1 MLSHLKQFYD
11 RQPEPNRSCFLA
23 IRQIILSANELLTEE
38 YKYGLPFFY
47 YKGRGLCYLWQ
58 DKKTRIPY
66 IGFADGGLI
75 DHPMLIK
82 GDRKRMKILEV
93 NPTEDIDVNL
103 IQSILKLAIQL
114 RS

>member
-23 IRQIILSANELLTEE
+23 IRQIILTADQHLTEE

-58 DKKTRIPY
+58 DKKTREPY
-66 IGFADGGLI
+66 IGFADGVLI
-75 DHPMLIK
+75 EHPMLLK
-82 GDRKRMKILEV
+82 GDRKRMKILE
-93 NPTEDIDVNL
+93 
-103 IQSILKLAIQL
+103 
-114 RS
+114 